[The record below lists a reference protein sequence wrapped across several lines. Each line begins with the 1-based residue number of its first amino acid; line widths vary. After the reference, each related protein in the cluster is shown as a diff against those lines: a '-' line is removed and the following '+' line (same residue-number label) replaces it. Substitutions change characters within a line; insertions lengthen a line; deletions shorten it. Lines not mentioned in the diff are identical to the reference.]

1 METSTARTSAPRA
14 GTTWSAG
21 VVITLVL
28 ASCAPAA
35 ETSAQPGSSQPAA
48 VSTPSAAASERPS
61 ASARANADDI
71 ATAVLTIHDGPD
83 LPTAAFGSM
92 WILAPDGDDNAVV
105 RVDPATDET
114 IARISIGPS
123 PCQALGASDEAIWV
137 CTPEGASRIDPATN
151 AITGTVAYD
160 VGTLRGQRMA
170 FGAGAVWTL
179 GSDGFEMTNLVRID
193 PVSEEATTF
202 PLGHAA
208 AGVAF
213 GFDAVWITALDEG
226 LLLRFEPATGEITE
240 HASGLVDP
248 WIVIAGPDSLW
259 VTLHGT
265 AEARPEADDP
275 TVARVDPDDGT
286 VIAEIATGAGSGTSG
301 SLWAEVDAVWVRAPD
316 QFLVRIDPN
325 TNEVVE
331 RIDGPPTSGDVTVA
345 FGSVWATAV
354 ERQKVYRLAP

>member
-1 METSTARTSAPRA
+1 MFPARIGASRMAATRPLGLAVTLLLAACSPSAD
-14 GTTWSAG
+14 GTTEPSP
-21 VVITLVL
+21 
-28 ASCAPAA
+28 S
-35 ETSAQPGSSQPAA
+35 ESAA
-48 VSTPSAAASERPS
+48 VASPSEAASEAPFETP
-61 ASARANADDI
+61 AADADEI
-71 ATAVLTIHDGPD
+71 ATAILTIHDGPD
-83 LPTAAFGSM
+83 LPTAAFDSM

-105 RVDPATDET
+105 RVDPETNET

-123 PCQALGASDEAIWV
+123 PCQALGASDDAIWV
-137 CTPEGASRIDPATN
+137 CTPDGASRIDPATN

-193 PVSEEATTF
+193 PASEEATTF
-202 PLGHAA
+202 PLGRAA

-213 GFDAVWITALDEG
+213 GFDAVWITAPDEG
-226 LLLRFEPATGEITE
+226 LLLRFEPATGEVTE

-301 SLWAEVDAVWVRAPD
+301 SLWAEADAVWVRAPD
-316 QFLVRIDPN
+316 LFLVRIDPN

-331 RIDGPPTSGDVTVA
+331 TIVGPPTSGDVTVA

-354 ERQKVYRLAP
+354 ERQTVYRLAP